1 MGASNVQN
9 TGHEILR
16 WIEMWDYSGDAIYR
30 GFVAEHNNERTM
42 FVFFDRE
49 MESGLKSGYVTS
61 CVSLNSARQT
71 MLKAFPL
78 GFLYHSPQLLT
89 YF

>member
-9 TGHEILR
+9 TGHDILR

-30 GFVAEHNNERTM
+30 GFVSEHNNERTM
-42 FVFFDRE
+42 FVFFDGA

-61 CVSLNSARQT
+61 CVSLNNAKDRQCQ
-71 MLKAFPL
+71 
-78 GFLYHSPQLLT
+78 GFSS
-89 YF
+89 